1 MRTIPWVTL
10 LCEMGTARPLR
21 RWTATKHGRYNERF
35 YHKEPVMPT
44 KAGTCSMGTPGR
56 VEHRARNASGHRE
69 DMSHCRPDD
78 VRGGFVL
85 CRCVERAD
93 LARRLDRRHGQ
104 DVGGKSDI
112 SCRPRLFSTFALCSG
127 GTSERVPFIRQLRTG
142 PGAPCL
148 GPRAGAGHHPNHET
162 TRCALLRLKN
172 HTRDYDKSSPPRPLR
187 PQVLDPSIPR

>member
-1 MRTIPWVTL
+1 
-10 LCEMGTARPLR
+10 
-21 RWTATKHGRYNERF
+21 
-35 YHKEPVMPT
+35 MPT

-112 SCRPRLFSTFALCSG
+112 SCRPRLFSTFALCG
-127 GTSERVPFIRQLRTG
+127 NLIPVDAGTCVPD
-142 PGAPCL
+142 
-148 GPRAGAGHHPNHET
+148 
-162 TRCALLRLKN
+162 ALK
-172 HTRDYDKSSPPRPLR
+172 KIEAVS
-187 PQVLDPSIPR
+187 

>member
-112 SCRPRLFSTFALCSG
+112 SCRPRLFSLSHCAREKSPFSRRAPPFAMKKLHPYSPRSG
-127 GTSERVPFIRQLRTG
+127 KICRYEGTEGYFLYQ
-142 PGAPCL
+142 
-148 GPRAGAGHHPNHET
+148 
-162 TRCALLRLKN
+162 K
-172 HTRDYDKSSPPRPLR
+172 
-187 PQVLDPSIPR
+187 

>member
-44 KAGTCSMGTPGR
+44 KAGTCSMGTLGR

-85 CRCVERAD
+85 CRCVWSGPTWRAD
-93 LARRLDRRHGQ
+93 LNVDM
-104 DVGGKSDI
+104 VKMSVEKE
-112 SCRPRLFSTFALCSG
+112 S
-127 GTSERVPFIRQLRTG
+127 
-142 PGAPCL
+142 
-148 GPRAGAGHHPNHET
+148 
-162 TRCALLRLKN
+162 
-172 HTRDYDKSSPPRPLR
+172 
-187 PQVLDPSIPR
+187 

>member
-104 DVGGKSDI
+104 DVCGKSDI
-112 SCRPRLFSTFALCSG
+112 SCRPRLFSTFALWILPCAGFLAQKSVSVLKHALS
-127 GTSERVPFIRQLRTG
+127 T
-142 PGAPCL
+142 PGAWVL
-148 GPRAGAGHHPNHET
+148 QQTRA
-162 TRCALLRLKN
+162 
-172 HTRDYDKSSPPRPLR
+172 
-187 PQVLDPSIPR
+187 I